1 MGNDGQGPGFDED
14 SLKKICREL
23 SLSRIKT
30 HSCIEDITVVETE
43 DFGKK
48 DDVGQWLSLIF
59 VSSHAVKLNFKC
71 QFYSDDAAFFTAKAI
86 GKEVDGISKQN
97 IDDFVKE
104 FCNLSA
110 GAIKKSLEGSG
121 LTSLISLPL
130 MTRGSDDV
138 FFKSHPRKDK
148 GPIVY
153 SDSWDLMHEGKAL
166 TCHIY
171 FEIYD
176 KDAFQKIILN
186 AFGAEEEEDGEIDF
200 F

>member
-1 MGNDGQGPGFDED
+1 MSEEEGPGFDE
-14 SLKKICREL
+14 STLKKICRDL
-23 SLSRIKT
+23 SLSRIKV
-30 HSCIEDITVVETE
+30 HSCIDDITVREQDNYE
-43 DFGKK
+43 KK
-48 DDVGQWLSLIF
+48 DSIGQWLSLIF

-71 QFYSDDAAFFTAKAI
+71 QFYNDEAAFFTSKALDKDQKDI
-86 GKEVDGISKQN
+86 TKQQV
-97 IDDFVKE
+97 DDFVKE

-110 GAIKKSLEGSG
+110 GAVKKSLEGSG

-138 FFKSHPRKDK
+138 FFKSHPRKEK
-148 GPIVY
+148 GPIVF
-153 SDSWDLMHEGKAL
+153 SDSWDLIHSGKSL

-176 KDAFQKIILN
+176 KEAFQKIILN

>member
-1 MGNDGQGPGFDED
+1 MSENKDVGFDE
-14 SLKKICREL
+14 STLKTMCRDL
-23 SLSRIKT
+23 SLSRMKT
-30 HSCIEDITVVETE
+30 HSCIDDIKVEETE

-48 DDVGQWLSLIF
+48 DETGQWLSLIF

-71 QFYSDDAAFFTAKAI
+71 QFYSDDASFFTSKAL
-86 GKEVDGISKQN
+86 GKDLEEVTKQN
-97 IDDFVKE
+97 VDDFVKE
-104 FCNLSA
+104 YCNLSA
-110 GAIKKSLEGSG
+110 GAIKQSLEGSG

-148 GPIVY
+148 GPLVY
-153 SDSWDLMHEGKAL
+153 SDSWDLVYNGKSL

-176 KDAFQKIILN
+176 KEAFQKIILN
-186 AFGAEEEEDGEIDF
+186 AFGADQEDDGEIDF